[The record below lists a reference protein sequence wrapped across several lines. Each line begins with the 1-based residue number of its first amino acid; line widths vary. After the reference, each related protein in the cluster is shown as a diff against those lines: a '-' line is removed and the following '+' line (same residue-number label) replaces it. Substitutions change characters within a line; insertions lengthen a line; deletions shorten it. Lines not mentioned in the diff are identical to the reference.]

1 MKDFIKQ
8 QYWIVSILLP
18 IGIFLYAFPDYIIKH
33 TFFWVCLITLP
44 ISIIRQPKS
53 KFPFFICCLGLALVS
68 ALLPTTIGIYVYVC
82 SMTLFIAQHKLG
94 GIHVVGLV
102 HAFLASPFFTYIS
115 NLVSFPIRIQL
126 SKVVSR
132 ILTATGFENEVLGN
146 VIVINGHEFLVD
158 QACSGMYLLGYG
170 ILFGTI
176 ILSLRIRM
184 QSISTAALI
193 RYYGLLLI
201 LIIWGNIV
209 RIYILVVGSIEAD
222 HWMHEAIGLLLFA
235 LQILIPFY
243 FIVNRKPAKLV
254 SAELTKQTVFPRIQY
269 LTLTAILIVMVFVVS
284 NRNQPSDDFQSATF
298 PGFEVDR
305 PSTEVIK
312 LTNNESLI
320 YIKKPVAAYNADH
333 NPLICWSG
341 SGYSFKQVDNLTLGD
356 KVINI
361 ATLKKGEDVLYTS
374 WWFESVQ
381 SQTSNQWDWRWRSF
395 KKGEQFYLVNTTCK
409 TKEELKKQVTNLL
422 RESIISQNFI
432 ASNHDK

>member
-1 MKDFIKQ
+1 MKNFIKQ

-18 IGIFLYAFPDYIIKH
+18 IGIFLYTFPDYIIKH

-44 ISIIRQPKS
+44 LSIIRQPKS

-115 NLVSFPIRIQL
+115 NLVSFPLRIQL

-132 ILTATGFENEVLGN
+132 ILTVTGFENEVLGN
-146 VIVINGHEFLVD
+146 VIVMNGQEFLVD

-176 ILSLRIRM
+176 VLSIRIRK
-184 QSISTAALI
+184 QSISTIALM
-193 RYYGLLLI
+193 RLYVLLLI
-201 LIIWGNIV
+201 LIVWGNIV
-209 RIYILVVGSIEAD
+209 RIYILVIVSVEAG

-235 LQILIPFY
+235 FQILIPFY
-243 FIVNRKPAKLV
+243 LIVNRKPPKPVSIEFAKP
-254 SAELTKQTVFPRIQY
+254 STFPKIQY
-269 LTLTAILIVMVFVVS
+269 LTLTSVLILMVFVAS
-284 NRNQPSDDFQSATF
+284 NRNQNLDDFQPVSF
-298 PGFEVDR
+298 PGFKIDR
-305 PSTEVIK
+305 PSKEVIK

-320 YIKKPVAAYNADH
+320 YIKKPVAAHSADH

-341 SGYSFKQVDNLTLGD
+341 SGYSFKQVDKLKLGGSA
-356 KVINI
+356 VNI

-374 WWFESVQ
+374 WWFESIQ
-381 SQTSNQWDWRWRSF
+381 SQTSDQWDWRWQSL
-395 KKGEQFYLVNTTCK
+395 KKGERFYLVNITCD
-409 TKEELKKQVTNLL
+409 TKEELKDQVTNLL
-422 RESIISQNFI
+422 NESIISQNFI
-432 ASNHDK
+432 ASSHDN